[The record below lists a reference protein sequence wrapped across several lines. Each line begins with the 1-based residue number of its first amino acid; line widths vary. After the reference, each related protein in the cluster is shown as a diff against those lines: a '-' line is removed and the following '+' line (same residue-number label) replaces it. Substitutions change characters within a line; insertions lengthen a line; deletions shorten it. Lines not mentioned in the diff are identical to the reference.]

1 MYNEQVK
8 KDFLISLR
16 RRNIGYNAVVY
27 RTIFD
32 ISEIFEESREK
43 DLAYFTT
50 EDYTELLKAFT
61 LYDSLQVVA
70 PIKAYVKWFKQY
82 YDNELVISPMPKTME
97 IKKDS
102 WRTQD
107 FTLLHEDFIHKLV
120 LSQLEENNPMFA
132 FMIIGIYCGLR
143 GKYYSEL
150 FHAKIEHINIFNK
163 TLDVYSY
170 NSETGTVEYNRTIP
184 IDDFFIKIATI
195 VDKTQSPE
203 NENKHSAYY
212 YEKTDF
218 IYKFGRETGNR
229 TDPDILKYMTE
240 TVKRKIKLYKR
251 KSGNDIVAEHIRISG
266 IINNIIQA
274 MNFYGV
280 DFYNE
285 KYIDIVNEIATRYNS
300 SKNEIEKVRVFLEE
314 K

>member
-32 ISEIFEESREK
+32 ISEIFEENREK

-61 LYDSLQVVA
+61 IYGSLQVVA

-82 YDNELVISPMPKTME
+82 YDNELIISPMPKTME

-107 FTLLHEDFIHKLV
+107 FTLLHEDFLRKLV

-132 FMIIGIYCGLR
+132 FMIIGIYSGLR

-163 TLDVYSY
+163 TLDVYGY

-195 VDKTQSPE
+195 VNKTQSPE